1 MSYLDVPRL
10 TFTGF
15 FQADVS
21 TINNGTGYYDN
32 DAFKPEFQQLGF
44 DGSWNPE
51 GTAIFRLVECTVTG
65 ARLGDRDI
73 TDRAQDPVI
82 GMALE
87 NADDRVFGKLVDLDP
102 QQQMVSQI
110 WGMRLRL
117 TDGVERALF
126 AGDYAPAAFINLWRR
141 QQRGVQGDQTL
152 AAVYQSVL
160 RNVVWQGRS
169 PSKVLEALQRAS
181 EQDALSINMNVYG
194 FGRNPAIPR
203 YTMGRVAGVIGP
215 YRAGEPKHFV
225 LGRQIVAQQI
235 FDSSAP
241 LAAKNGVFTFQCK
254 VHADRKTV
262 TADFGNC
269 LRIVDADGALVDVG
283 PLVLAVSKVPVDSV
297 LTSVAADQVAVL
309 GNVSYRDAYWYK
321 STAGVQEFDYSAD
334 PWSVAHIGERPLLLL
349 SPQPDN
355 AYKVLVQESLGGL
368 YVRADEY
375 VYRLEPDATGEVAL
389 HVTSFGA
396 PLETEIALS
405 ANVGAM
411 GGGGGPPPPPN
422 VTIPDIA
429 TPDSGVSYPDSIKSG
444 PDGKAVLKVKAG
456 RFDPPKPRGYI
467 AGQLYGIG
475 YQLAQQP
482 AQTISNFWN
491 FITVFVYSPTKP
503 TPQPTWFADIRPIL
517 LQYGN
522 LYPIMS
528 KHLVRLGD
536 YDSVVAHLDILRL
549 AFALPIGDP
558 NHMPVTRDLSDGD
571 RAMILTWMATRGAD
585 GLPLKGQPPSP
596 AALEAVRPQPAAAVP
611 PVAVDLAPELRRGK
625 TGVITEYLAR
635 RQMKGKP

>member
-1 MSYLDVPRL
+1 MSYLDLPRL
-10 TFTGF
+10 TFAGF

-21 TINNGTGYYDN
+21 TINNGVGYFDN

-51 GTAIFRLVECTVTG
+51 GTAIFRLVECTITG
-65 ARLGDRDI
+65 ARLGDQQI
-73 TDRAQDPVI
+73 TDPAQDPVI

-126 AGDYAPAAFINLWRR
+126 AGDYAPAAFLNLWRR
-141 QQRGVQGDQTL
+141 QQHGVQGDQTL
-152 AAVYQSVL
+152 AAIYQSVL
-160 RNVVWQGRS
+160 RNVVWHGRS

-225 LGRQIVAQQI
+225 LGRQMVAGQI
-235 FDSSAP
+235 FDQSAP
-241 LAAKNGVFTFQCK
+241 LAAQNGVFTFQCK

-262 TADFGNC
+262 TADFGNS
-269 LRIVDADGALVDVG
+269 LQIVNADGALVDVG
-283 PLVLAVSKVPVDSV
+283 QLVLAVSKVPVDTV
-297 LTSVAADQVAVL
+297 LASVAADQVAVL
-309 GNVSYRDAYWYK
+309 GNVNYRQAGWYA

-349 SPQPDN
+349 TPQPDN
-355 AYKVLVQESLGGL
+355 SYKVLVQESLGGL

-375 VYRLEPDATGEVAL
+375 VYRLAPDATGEVEL
-389 HVTSFGA
+389 HATRFGA
-396 PLETEIALS
+396 PLAADIALS
-405 ANVGAM
+405 ANTGAM
-411 GGGGGPPPPPN
+411 GGSGGPPPPPD
-422 VTIPDIA
+422 VPIPDIA
-429 TPDSGVSYPDSIKSG
+429 TPDDGVSYPDTIKSG

-456 RFDPPKPRGYI
+456 RFDPRKPRGYL

-491 FITVFVYSPTKP
+491 FISVFVYSPTKA
-503 TPQPTWFADIRPIL
+503 TPQPTWYADIQPIL
-517 LQYGN
+517 QQYGN

-536 YDSVVAHLDILRL
+536 YDSVVAHLDILKL
-549 AFALPIGDP
+549 AFSLPITDP
-558 NHMPVTRDLSDGD
+558 NHMPVTRDLSPGD
-571 RAMILTWMATRGAD
+571 RAMILTWMTTPGAD
-585 GLPLKGQPPSP
+585 GLPLKGQPPP
-596 AALEAVRPQPAAAVP
+596 AAVAAARPRPAAAVP
-611 PVAVDLAPELRRGK
+611 SVAVDLEPQLRRGK
-625 TGVITEYLAR
+625 TGVITEFIAR